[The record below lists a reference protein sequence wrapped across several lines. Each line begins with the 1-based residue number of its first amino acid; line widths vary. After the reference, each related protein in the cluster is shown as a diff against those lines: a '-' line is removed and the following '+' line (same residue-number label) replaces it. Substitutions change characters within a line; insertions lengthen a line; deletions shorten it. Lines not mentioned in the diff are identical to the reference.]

1 MSKYQH
7 TRQHMPV
14 HGFKS
19 ASTARKLIALSQGPA
34 PLVLNATV
42 PADETLTEAVHA
54 RISFCKQIIGGIALD
69 EWQAYFLVRSS
80 KFTTRYYVVAKVGTQ
95 LVCSSKEQG
104 VQARCL
110 QVVEQYRTAAQAVM
124 VA

>member
-1 MSKYQH
+1 MSHFQH
-7 TRQHMPV
+7 TKQHMPV

-34 PLVLNATV
+34 QLVINATI

-54 RISFCKQIIGGIALD
+54 RISFHKQVIGGIHLD

-80 KFTTRYYVVAKVGTQ
+80 KFARYYVVAKIGDQ
-95 LVCSSKEQG
+95 LICSSREK
-104 VQARCL
+104 AIADRCIAT
-110 QVVEQYRTAAQAVM
+110 VEAYRENAQAAL